1 MIEERD
7 ELYRSVLQERVN
19 LFREEGY
26 RGFNPEKGE
35 PRSDFAIR
43 VTAGNGQGHQLTAEG
58 ETLDEAYENLIEKID
73 TVMDA

>member
-1 MIEERD
+1 MIDDRD
-7 ELYRSVLQERVN
+7 DFYRSALQERVN

-26 RGFNPEKGE
+26 RGFNPVSGK

-43 VTAGNGQGHQLTAEG
+43 VTAENNNGHQLTAEG

-73 TVMDA
+73 AMMDA